1 MAKKSLKKDATNKK
15 KVNKKTTKNSPTNAK
30 TSAKNSPK
38 TGAKAKDKFVKNV
51 RKRDG
56 AIVSFD
62 FDKITNA
69 VYKAMVNTKEGDMED
84 ANLVANRVYSELAKI
99 SKTFRGFVPTVEGI
113 QDIVEQQLIVNKYVT
128 TAKHYI
134 LYREERAKIR
144 VQRSV
149 TIPENVRKLAQ
160 ESKKYFRNPLAEFV
174 YYRTYARWIEEDGR
188 RETWI
193 ETVDRYINF
202 MKKNLGSKLKESEY
216 EEVRE
221 AILRQDIMPS
231 MRLMQFAGKATERTN
246 VCAYNC
252 SFIAPS
258 KIKDFAEIMYISMC
272 GTGVGFAV
280 ESENVQKLPQIKK
293 QTGKKQKTH
302 VVDDSKE
309 GWCDSLTAGLKAW
322 FGGEDIDF
330 DYSQVRPEGARLKVM
345 GGKASGPEPLRQL
358 HEFTKKKILENQGR
372 RLSNLDVHDIICM
385 IGQIVVVG
393 GVRRSAMISLS
404 DLHDLEMR
412 DAKNGQ
418 FWTHSP
424 QRSMANNSA
433 VYQEQPSTAEFMRE
447 WLSLV
452 EGQTGERGIFNR
464 GSLVKQLP
472 ERRIEK
478 VGKDTQWGTN
488 PCGEI
493 ILQSKQFCNLSEVV
507 CRAEDTEE
515 SLLRK
520 IKLATLLGSYQAT
533 LTHFPYLSK
542 EWQNNCREEAL
553 LGVSL
558 TGQWDSK
565 TVRDEKVLDKLKK
578 ESVKA
583 NKHYAKRFGTN
594 ESTCVTTTKPSGTV
608 SQVVDSSSGM
618 HPRHAKYYIRRVRI
632 GRTDSLF
639 KMLRDQNVP
648 YYPEVGYNYEN
659 APTFVLEFPV
669 KAPKG
674 AITKD
679 EISALDQLKHWKLVK
694 TNYTEHNPSVTVSVG
709 DDEWLEVGNWIYK
722 NWEYVGGLSFL
733 PRSDHAYQM
742 APYEETTKEK
752 YEEMIKKVDHIDF
765 SKILAYEKTDET
777 EMKREL
783 ACSSGSC
790 DNDDALAE
798 DAIKANSS
806 TSKE

>member
-1 MAKKSLKKDATNKK
+1 MAKQLVKKTIKNNTRTKK
-15 KVNKKTTKNSPTNAK
+15 KTENVKKS
-30 TSAKNSPK
+30 S
-38 TGAKAKDKFVKNV
+38 KFVKNV

-56 AIVSFD
+56 SIVPFD
-62 FDKITNA
+62 LEKITNA
-69 VYKAMVNTKEGDMED
+69 VYKAMVNTQEGDMED
-84 ANLVANRVYSELAKI
+84 AELVANRVYSELAKI
-99 SKTFRGFVPTVEGI
+99 SKTFKGFVPTVEGI
-113 QDIVEQQLIVNKYVT
+113 QDIVEQQLIVNRYVT
-128 TAKHYI
+128 TSKHYI

-144 VQRSV
+144 AQRSV
-149 TIPENVRKLAQ
+149 VIPEDVKKLAT

-174 YYRTYARWIEEDGR
+174 YYRTYAKWIEGEGR

-193 ETVDRYINF
+193 ETVGRYIDF
-202 MKKNLGSKLKESEY
+202 MKKNLGSKLKDSEY

-221 AILRQDIMPS
+221 AILKQEIMPS
-231 MRLMQFAGKATERTN
+231 MRLMQFAGKAAERTN

-272 GTGVGFAV
+272 GTGVGFSV
-280 ESENVQKLPQIKK
+280 ESENVQKLPQIKR
-293 QTGKKQKTH
+293 QTGKKLKTH
-302 VVDDSKE
+302 VVADSKE
-309 GWCDSLTAGLKAW
+309 GWCDSLTAGLMAW
-322 FGGEDIDF
+322 FNGEDIDF
-330 DYSQVRPEGARLKVM
+330 DYSEVRPEGARLKTM

-358 HEFTKKKILENQGR
+358 HDFAKKKILENQGR
-372 RLSNLDVHDIICM
+372 RLSNIDVHDIVCM
-385 IGQIVVVG
+385 VGQIVVVG

-404 DLHDLEMR
+404 DLNDLEMR
-412 DAKNGQ
+412 EAKDGQ

-433 VYQEQPSTAEFMRE
+433 VYQEKPNTAEFMKE

-464 GSLVKQLP
+464 GSLVNQLP

-478 VGKDTQWGTN
+478 VGENTQWGTN

-507 CRAEDTEE
+507 CRSNDTEE
-515 SLLRK
+515 NLAKK
-520 IKLATLLGSYQAT
+520 IRLATLLGTYQAT
-533 LTHFPYLSK
+533 LTNFPYLSK
-542 EWQNNCREEAL
+542 DWTKNCQDEAL

-565 TVRDEKVLDKLKK
+565 IVRTEKVLKKLQK
-578 ESVKA
+578 ESIKA
-583 NKHYAKRFGTN
+583 NKLYAKRFGIN

-618 HPRHAKYYIRRVRI
+618 HPRHSEYYIRRVRI

-639 KMLRDQNVP
+639 KMLKDQNVP

-669 KAPKG
+669 KAPNG
-674 AITKD
+674 AITKNKV
-679 EISALDQLKHWKLVK
+679 SALDQLEHWKLVK
-694 TNYTEHNPSVTVSVG
+694 TSYTEHNPSVTVSVG
-709 DDEWLEVGNWIYK
+709 NDEWLEVGNWVYN

-733 PRSDHAYQM
+733 PRSDHAYQL
-742 APYEETTKEK
+742 APYEEIDKDK

-783 ACSSGSC
+783 ACAGGVC
-790 DNDDALAE
+790 ETDDAAAKEAVEAE
-798 DAIKANSS
+798 AKR
-806 TSKE
+806 